1 MKPTIKPIIKLFIL
15 ATLVLVCTV
24 SVYAQE
30 EAEEAEP
37 AAAAAPLEFS
47 EPPRLFTIP
56 MANTLRSL
64 DFNLSG
70 STTFATDRFD
80 FSGTGLIGL
89 GDIAQFEISGLTVMS
104 QLEGEKDKLKTTPAA
119 GVKFYLPGENLYEYL
134 PGLAVSFRRTFGG
147 EEIEQYTVTKEVMV
161 DGEITKQPSKEDFT
175 IKPQLADLYIVATKG
190 FSTENWRGIRAH
202 AGVDIIGSQLF
213 VNDNKLPKSFVVPFG
228 GLEVWATPR
237 AKLMFEYK
245 YLSVFDEEEAAKFV
259 YEKGE
264 DITEKDLES
273 KVDDVIMR
281 EWMMMFGVRFFFTQY
296 VTTDVG
302 LRYQGNFESVADT
315 NIEAKLA
322 VSIPTHLI
330 YERVV
335 SQ

>member
-1 MKPTIKPIIKLFIL
+1 MKSAVKHTIKLLIL
-15 ATLVLVCTV
+15 ATLVIVCAAN
-24 SVYAQE
+24 VYAQE
-30 EAEEAEP
+30 EAEEVE
-37 AAAAAPLEFS
+37 AAAVAAPLEFS

-64 DFNLSG
+64 DVNLSG

-104 QLEGEKDKLKTTPAA
+104 QLEGEKNKLKSTPAA

-147 EEIEQYTVTKEVMV
+147 KETELYT
-161 DGEITKQPSKEDFT
+161 ITEKTTGIPVERGFG
-175 IKPQLADLYIVATKG
+175 IKRQLADLYIVANKG
-190 FSTENWRGIRAH
+190 FSTENWRGISAH
-202 AGVDIIGSQLF
+202 AGVDFIGSQLS
-213 VNDNKLPKSFVVPFG
+213 VNDNEFKQNFVVPFG

-237 AKLMFEYK
+237 AKLMFEYQ
-245 YLSVFDEEEAAKFV
+245 YLSVFDEKKATQFV
-259 YEKGE
+259 YEKGGN
-264 DITEKDLES
+264 ITEADLD
-273 KVDDVIMR
+273 KKAGDFITR

-302 LRYQGNFESVADT
+302 LRYQGNFDSVADT

>member
-1 MKPTIKPIIKLFIL
+1 MTGGSL
-15 ATLVLVCTV
+15 
-24 SVYAQE
+24 
-30 EAEEAEP
+30 EP
-37 AAAAAPLEFS
+37 
-47 EPPRLFTIP
+47 
-56 MANTLRSL
+56 
-64 DFNLSG
+64 
-70 STTFATDRFD
+70 
-80 FSGTGLIGL
+80 
-89 GDIAQFEISGLTVMS
+89 
-104 QLEGEKDKLKTTPAA
+104 
-119 GVKFYLPGENLYEYL
+119 
-134 PGLAVSFRRTFGG
+134 
-147 EEIEQYTVTKEVMV
+147 
-161 DGEITKQPSKEDFT
+161 
-175 IKPQLADLYIVATKG
+175 
-190 FSTENWRGIRAH
+190 
-202 AGVDIIGSQLF
+202 
-213 VNDNKLPKSFVVPFG
+213 
-228 GLEVWATPR
+228 TPR